1 MHVQIVLVIKLIKLI
16 LLMNNANNLVRIVQ
30 QMERDASK
38 LINVLHIQLDQDVL
52 LIRIINYVHSNLDVI
67 YNNVVMLL
75 YHIQQ
80 MNSVKHLK
88 KNVQQMGMVVF

>member
-1 MHVQIVLVIKLIKLI
+1 
-16 LLMNNANNLVRIVQ
+16 MNNVNSLVKIVQ
-30 QMERDASK
+30 QMEKDVSK

-52 LIRIINYVHSNLDVI
+52 LIQIINYVHSNLDVI

-75 YHIQQ
+75 NNIQQ
-80 MNSVKHLK
+80 IHNVEHLK